1 MKQSEVKSFKKFL
14 SDKKI
19 DKVFAKYY
27 ESYHLMFNPSSLED
41 YLETTRAENV
51 VTQAFS
57 YPNTYFG
64 KEFWL
69 EINKEWNEKLGSKK
83 SADREAIQLDCLDLE
98 VVEIQSRANNFGLP
112 KNTCSLNLK
121 GNRLTLNMEHS
132 KMVAKKL
139 STHMLLTR
147 SRHSAD
153 VVLMFNR
160 DRGLEVKFRAGT
172 SSLQFANIDLAKR
185 LVELLDLNPEKEY
198 FHLGIELL
206 EETKECLLFI
216 LKK

>member
-1 MKQSEVKSFKKFL
+1 MKLSEINSFKKFL
-14 SDKKI
+14 SDKKL
-19 DKVFAKYY
+19 DKVFADYY
-27 ESYHLMFNPSSLED
+27 KTYHLMFNPDSLRE

-64 KEFWL
+64 KDFWL
-69 EINKEWNEKLGSKK
+69 GVNKEWNQIIYQQK
-83 SADREAIQLDCLDLE
+83 AANREAIQLDCLDLE
-98 VVEIQSRANNFGLP
+98 VNDVQSRNNNQGLP
-112 KNTCSLNLK
+112 KNTCSLTLK
-121 GNRLTLNMEHS
+121 GNHLTFNMEHS
-132 KMVAKKL
+132 KMIAKKL

-147 SRHSAD
+147 SRQSTD

-160 DRGLEVKFRAGT
+160 NRGLDVKFRAGS
-172 SSLQFANIDLAKR
+172 SSLQFTNIDLAKR
-185 LVELLDLNPEKEY
+185 LVELLDLNPEQEY

-206 EETKECLLFI
+206 DETKDYLLFI

>member
-1 MKQSEVKSFKKFL
+1 MKLSEINSFKKFL
-14 SDKKI
+14 SDKKL
-19 DKVFAKYY
+19 DKVFADYY
-27 ESYHLMFNPSSLED
+27 KTYHLMFNPDSLRE

-64 KEFWL
+64 KDFWL
-69 EINKEWNEKLGSKK
+69 GVNKEWNEKLGLKNA
-83 SADREAIQLDCLDLE
+83 ADREAVQLDCLDLE
-98 VVEIQSRANNFGLP
+98 VIEIQSRNNNFGLP
-112 KNTCSLNLK
+112 KNTCSLSLK
-121 GNRLTLNMEHS
+121 GNHLTLNMEHS
-132 KMVAKKL
+132 KMIAKKL

-147 SRHSAD
+147 SRQSTD

-160 DRGLEVKFRAGT
+160 DRGLDVKFRAGT
-172 SSLQFANIDLAKR
+172 SSLQFTNIDLAKK
-185 LVELLDLNPEKEY
+185 LVELLDLNPKQEY

-206 EETKECLLFI
+206 EETKDCLLFI

>member
-1 MKQSEVKSFKKFL
+1 MKHSEIQMFKQFL

-19 DKVFAKYY
+19 SEVFVETYKKN
-27 ESYHLMFNPSSLED
+27 HLMTNPPSLDD
-41 YLETTRAENV
+41 YLERIRAENV
-51 VTQAFS
+51 IPQAFS
-57 YPNTYFG
+57 YPDNYFG
-64 KEFWL
+64 KNFWL
-69 EINKEWNEKLGSKK
+69 GVNDEWNQIISQQK
-83 SADREAIQLDCLDLE
+83 AATREAIQLDCLDLE
-98 VVEIQSRANNFGLP
+98 VIDVQSRTNNQGLP

-147 SRHSAD
+147 SRQSTD

-160 DRGLEVKFRAGT
+160 GRGLEVKFKAGT
-172 SSLQFANIDLAKR
+172 SSLQFANIDLANR
-185 LVELLDLNPEKEY
+185 LVELLDLNPEQEY

-206 EETKECLLFI
+206 DETKEYLLFI

>member
-1 MKQSEVKSFKKFL
+1 MKLSEINSFKKFL

-19 DKVFAKYY
+19 DKVFAEYY
-27 ESYHLMFNPSSLED
+27 ETYHLMFNPDSLRE

-64 KEFWL
+64 KDFWL
-69 EINKEWNEKLGSKK
+69 GVNKEWNEMINQQKA
-83 SADREAIQLDCLDLE
+83 ADREAVQLDCLNLE
-98 VVEIQSRANNFGLP
+98 VIDVQSRANNFGLP
-112 KNTCSLNLK
+112 KNTCSLSLK

-132 KMVAKKL
+132 KMIAKKL

-147 SRHSAD
+147 SRQSTD

-160 DRGLEVKFRAGT
+160 NRGLEVKFKAGT
-172 SSLQFANIDLAKR
+172 SSLQFTNIDLAYR
-185 LVELLDLNPEKEY
+185 LVELLNLDPEKEY
-198 FHLGIELL
+198 FQLGIELL
-206 EETKECLLFI
+206 EETRECLLFI